1 MADPSKT
8 EKATP
13 KRRSEMRNKGQMAR
27 SQEFNTAVLFML
39 AVVFLRFYLEY
50 VFTFLQAQTQQLWTQ
65 LPTEMTAASFYNLMV
80 QVMGGVLQI
89 LAPFLGALIVG
100 GVVVNIAQNGLN
112 FTTQPLKPDL
122 NRLNPISGFKRIFS
136 LQPLVQLG
144 VNLLKIALF
153 VALAIS
159 VLSHHYPVLLQT
171 VEMSLGQTG
180 ALLGAVVWE
189 LVWKM
194 GGVMLVLSAADV
206 VWQRYNFERNIRMS
220 KQEIKD
226 ESKNSEGDP
235 QVKARIRQLQ
245 RKAALQRMME
255 AIPRADVVLT
265 NPTHLAIAIGY
276 DRENMGAPQVLAK
289 GANAVAER
297 IKDKAREAQVPV
309 MENKPLARALF
320 RSTDVGDEIPAELYT
335 AVSEVLIYVY
345 RMSGK
350 LDDYLANSP
359 PPPPG
364 TGPGAE
370 E

>member
-1 MADPSKT
+1 
-8 EKATP
+8 
-13 KRRSEMRNKGQMAR
+13 
-27 SQEFNTAVLFML
+27 
-39 AVVFLRFYLEY
+39 
-50 VFTFLQAQTQQLWTQ
+50 
-65 LPTEMTAASFYNLMV
+65 
-80 QVMGGVLQI
+80 
-89 LAPFLGALIVG
+89 
-100 GVVVNIAQNGLN
+100 
-112 FTTQPLKPDL
+112 
-122 NRLNPISGFKRIFS
+122 
-136 LQPLVQLG
+136 
-144 VNLLKIALF
+144 
-153 VALAIS
+153 LAIS

-350 LDDYLANSP
+350 LDDYLASSP